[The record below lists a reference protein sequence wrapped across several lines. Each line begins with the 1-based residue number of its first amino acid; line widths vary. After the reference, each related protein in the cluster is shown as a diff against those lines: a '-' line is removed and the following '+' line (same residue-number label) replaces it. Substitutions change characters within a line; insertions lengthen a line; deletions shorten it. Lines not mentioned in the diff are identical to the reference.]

1 MMAQQ
6 FQTIALIGI
15 GLIGSSIA
23 RGIREKQLAGTIVVT
38 TRSEA
43 TLKRAGEL
51 GLGDRYTLSAAEAVE
66 GADLVVVSV
75 PVGASGAVAAEIAAH
90 LKPGAI
96 VTDVGSTKGSV
107 IAQMAPHLP
116 KDVHFVPGHPIAGT
130 EHSGPDA
137 GFAGLFRG
145 RWCILTPP
153 AGTDEEAVA
162 RLRLFW
168 ETLGSMVDEMDPKH
182 HDKVLA
188 IVSHLPHIIAYNI
201 VGTADDL
208 ETVTE
213 SEVIKY
219 SASGFRDFTR
229 LAASDPTMW
238 RDVCLHN
245 KDAILEMLARFSED
259 LASLQRA
266 IRWGD
271 GDKLFDLFT
280 RTRAIR
286 RSIVQ
291 AGQDT
296 AMPDFGRHA
305 MDQK

>member
-6 FQTIALIGI
+6 FETIALIGV

-23 RGIREKQLAGTIVVT
+23 RDIREKQLAGRVVVT

-43 TLKRAGEL
+43 TLKRASEL
-51 GLGDRYTLSAAEAVE
+51 SLGDLYTLSAAEAVK
-66 GADLVVVSV
+66 GADLVIVSV

-116 KDVHFVPGHPIAGT
+116 ENVHFVPGHPIAGT

-153 AGTDEEAVA
+153 TGTNDEAVA

-168 ETLGSMVDEMDPKH
+168 ETLGSM
-182 HDKVLA
+182 
-188 IVSHLPHIIAYNI
+188 
-201 VGTADDL
+201 
-208 ETVTE
+208 
-213 SEVIKY
+213 
-219 SASGFRDFTR
+219 
-229 LAASDPTMW
+229 
-238 RDVCLHN
+238 
-245 KDAILEMLARFSED
+245 
-259 LASLQRA
+259 
-266 IRWGD
+266 
-271 GDKLFDLFT
+271 
-280 RTRAIR
+280 
-286 RSIVQ
+286 
-291 AGQDT
+291 
-296 AMPDFGRHA
+296 
-305 MDQK
+305 